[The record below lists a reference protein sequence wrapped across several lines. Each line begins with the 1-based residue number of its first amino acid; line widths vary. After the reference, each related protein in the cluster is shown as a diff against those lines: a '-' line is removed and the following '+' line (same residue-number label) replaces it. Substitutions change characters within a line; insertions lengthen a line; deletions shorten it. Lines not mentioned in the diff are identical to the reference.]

1 MIICLSA
8 VLVAYLKY
16 NKKDKGWYVTTAST
30 GSGSTE
36 NSKKS
41 NPNAQVL
48 KDEGEDKGD
57 VKVANESDVVS
68 KKNQLEDK
76 RKEER
81 LFSIHNYIYQID
93 EESVRVIDA
102 SSSISNSSNGSYGYS
117 LAAPSELSDV
127 MAEV

>member
-8 VLVAYLKY
+8 VLVAYLKH

-30 GSGSTE
+30 GSASTE

-41 NPNAQVL
+41 NRNAQVL
-48 KDEGEDKGD
+48 KDEGVDKGD
-57 VKVANESDVVS
+57 VKVGNESDVVG
-68 KKNQLEDK
+68 KRNQLMDK

-102 SSSISNSSNGSYGYS
+102 SSSISNSSNGSYEYS
-117 LAAPSELSDV
+117 LAAPSELSGV